1 MKLNKLFSI
10 ILACG
15 VIVSSAFN
23 TSGYSSFNVYA
34 ETENTTD
41 TSTSEPDNTEQPE
54 DENKYKLMVDNCKNI
69 YNTVTEFEIYEG
81 ALKLLLN
88 SEKGYHISEII
99 IDGVSLPKE
108 EVYEADDIGLI
119 YIPLNEEKETKIE
132 IIFSENNDCEITFLN
147 YEGEKVKSMI
157 IPYGEAIDYSAVDTS
172 DTSSF
177 YKVIDAYTQIRFYDW
192 DCNLENARDDM
203 KINAL
208 YQKASMAIKSL
219 PTKTKYSFKS
229 EDIDLT
235 GLSVI
240 LTVDTQLPEFDEKGN
255 RKIKTEEL
263 DVAEICYANFKTAG
277 EAFKGKDESE
287 IIIYA
292 PKNEKPLASYKATFS
307 TPFILGDVDENGSVD
322 SSDASNVLAYYAAIA
337 TANTSVVMTD
347 VQKSKADVDKNKL
360 INAADAS
367 YVLSYYALTSVGAE
381 PTWDDVINTK
391 K

>member
-1 MKLNKLFSI
+1 
-10 ILACG
+10 
-15 VIVSSAFN
+15 
-23 TSGYSSFNVYA
+23 
-34 ETENTTD
+34 
-41 TSTSEPDNTEQPE
+41 
-54 DENKYKLMVDNCKNI
+54 
-69 YNTVTEFEIYEG
+69 
-81 ALKLLLN
+81 
-88 SEKGYHISEII
+88 
-99 IDGVSLPKE
+99 
-108 EVYEADDIGLI
+108 
-119 YIPLNEEKETKIE
+119 
-132 IIFSENNDCEITFLN
+132 
-147 YEGEKVKSMI
+147 
-157 IPYGEAIDYSAVDTS
+157 
-172 DTSSF
+172 
-177 YKVIDAYTQIRFYDW
+177 
-192 DCNLENARDDM
+192 
-203 KINAL
+203 
-208 YQKASMAIKSL
+208 MAIKSL

-240 LTVDTQLPEFDEKGN
+240 LTVDTQLAELDEKGN

-347 VQKSKADVDKNKL
+347 VQKSKADVDKNKS

-381 PTWDDVINTK
+381 PTWDDVINNK